1 MAAGVTSR
9 RVGYLRNRLLPPK
22 CILLTGARGP
32 AAGAMGFRD
41 VRSLMVK
48 ALNPPCAILV
58 YSMAILEVYAT
69 TGNYI
74 YIRLLYYCK
83 IAKLLRGR

>member
-1 MAAGVTSR
+1 MAAGVTSCH
-9 RVGYLRNRLLPPK
+9 VGYLRNRLFPPK
-22 CILLTGARGP
+22 RILFTGATGP

-41 VRSLMVK
+41 VRTLIVK

-58 YSMAILEVYAT
+58 YSLAILEVYAT

-74 YIRLLYYCK
+74 YMTLILLKDC
-83 IAKLLRGR
+83 